1 MLLLSL
7 SLLIT
12 CSYTDLRER
21 GISLAL
27 LAAFSTS
34 CAVLMI
40 SVLIFGERLVF
51 LKRSLVYEP
60 DIINIIAGLIP
71 GLILLIISMLT
82 KEAIGRGDVY
92 VVMLLGFMLGFEKI
106 LTILCLSMVMTAL
119 TGLVCMVLGIR
130 SRKDSL
136 PYIPFI
142 LGAYTIMLM
151 SDRVPIF
158 AGN

>member
-1 MLLLSL
+1 MIILSL
-7 SLLIT
+7 SLLII

-40 SVLIFGERLVF
+40 SVLIFGERLGF

-82 KEAIGRGDVY
+82 KEAIGRGDV
-92 VVMLLGFMLGFEKI
+92 
-106 LTILCLSMVMTAL
+106 
-119 TGLVCMVLGIR
+119 
-130 SRKDSL
+130 
-136 PYIPFI
+136 
-142 LGAYTIMLM
+142 
-151 SDRVPIF
+151 
-158 AGN
+158 

>member
-1 MLLLSL
+1 MLILSL

-27 LAAFSTS
+27 LAAFSIS
-34 CAVLMI
+34 CVTLMI
-40 SVLIFGERLVF
+40 SALIFGEKLGF

-60 DIINIIAGLIP
+60 GIVNIITGLIP
-71 GLILLIISMLT
+71 GLILLVINRLT
-82 KEAIGRGDVY
+82 KEAVGRGDVY
-92 VVMLLGFMLGFEKI
+92 VVMLLGLMLGFEK
-106 LTILCLSMVMTAL
+106 TFTVLCLSMVMTAL
-119 TGLVCMVLGIR
+119 AGLVCMAFGSK

-136 PYIPFI
+136 PYIPFV

-151 SDRVPIF
+151 SDRIPIF
-158 AGN
+158 TGK